1 MTLLR
6 KTQPYFVR
14 CIKPNHEQIPN
25 HLIDQFVLKQ
35 LQYSGMLETVRIR
48 RQGYP
53 VRFAFQ
59 DFVDRFQFL
68 LAPAERKLLAQ
79 KGKGGCADIIKLI
92 GLAPGDCVYGKS
104 KIFFKDK
111 PASFMEAR
119 LAQIQAER
127 MQKLLAEIERKKRE
141 EQERLEAERRAKEEE
156 ERRLEAER
164 RAKEEERKAKEAA
177 LRARED
183 EEERE
188 KAQREAN
195 KARKKQEEEQ
205 REEEMQLTRVLVKFD
220 EVPLP
225 SMVKIQGDQGP
236 LLLDELME
244 ASSESDLT
252 DSEEEAE
259 AALLPPPPPPIPSDY
274 YSKEEVVR
282 RMAQGPGWMEERKL
296 KKVTFLHT
304 NQRKLDAD
312 NVLVS
317 LTDVAS
323 ISRPRCLQT
332 QGGGCSRPQEGRGG
346 CSLEV
351 AALEGQSLC
360 LFFSDFPFF
369 FPRIN
374 SFLFFF
380 LFSFRHSAN
389 WSRNKRKRRSK
400 PGGQSGRRSAGHKG
414 KQQEERLESSFFL
427 SFSFLLL
434 SLHCLTFLLPFSF
447 TEIKEAQGFQ
457 EAVPQS
463 FCDTLDDGLTYHPH
477 KLHLPAQQPQ
487 HTPGYSSSYCCIT
500 LHHWKEIS

>member
-369 FPRIN
+369 F
-374 SFLFFF
+374 
-380 LFSFRHSAN
+380 
-389 WSRNKRKRRSK
+389 
-400 PGGQSGRRSAGHKG
+400 
-414 KQQEERLESSFFL
+414 
-427 SFSFLLL
+427 
-434 SLHCLTFLLPFSF
+434 LP
-447 TEIKEAQGFQ
+447 E
-457 EAVPQS
+457 
-463 FCDTLDDGLTYHPH
+463 
-477 KLHLPAQQPQ
+477 
-487 HTPGYSSSYCCIT
+487 
-500 LHHWKEIS
+500 

>member
-369 FPRIN
+369 FFPEYILFF
-374 SFLFFF
+374 SFLFLSQRELVKKQKEEEKQARRAKRKEERRAQRKAAGGEVGIFF
-380 LFSFRHSAN
+380 FSFFFFSSSFIALFDLLASFFFH
-389 WSRNKRKRRSK
+389 RNQRSPRF
-400 PGGQSGRRSAGHKG
+400 PGGCPSI
-414 KQQEERLESSFFL
+414 
-427 SFSFLLL
+427 LL
-434 SLHCLTFLLPFSF
+434 
-447 TEIKEAQGFQ
+447 
-457 EAVPQS
+457 
-463 FCDTLDDGLTYHPH
+463 
-477 KLHLPAQQPQ
+477 
-487 HTPGYSSSYCCIT
+487 
-500 LHHWKEIS
+500 